1 MSGLSRPSAAKI
13 NLLLRVGPRRA
24 DGYHAI
30 ESLVVQIPLYDTVT
44 VADAGVGRISVECD
58 DPAVPQDKSNLA
70 AAAVRELAACCG
82 VQRGARIRIQKRIP
96 AGAGLGGG
104 SSNAAAA
111 LVLANELWG
120 LRLTR
125 KELVEIGAR
134 VGADV
139 PLFLHGPVTAVR
151 GRGEI
156 VRDLDMGLNGWVVL
170 VVPRLRTSTRE
181 VYAAFDRLDPRPPRP
196 GLDEVL
202 AAVGYAGKG
211 ERRIV
216 LPAEVLAPR
225 LFNDLEPAA
234 LAAEPELARLYSG
247 LAWACPGALRM
258 TGSGSALFALKNEP
272 RDAERLAGRLAEV
285 AGAEATTYCL
295 ALPR

>member
-1 MSGLSRPSAAKI
+1 MSCLSRLSAAKI

-44 VADAGVGRISVECD
+44 VADAGVGRITVECD
-58 DPAVPQDKSNLA
+58 DPAVPQDQSNLA

-82 VQRGARIRIQKRIP
+82 VRRGARIRIQKRIA

-111 LVLANELWG
+111 LMLVNELWA

-125 KELVEIGAR
+125 EELVEVGAR

-139 PLFLHGPVTAVR
+139 PLFLHGPVAAVR

-156 VRDLDMGLNGWVVL
+156 VTNLDVGLSGWVVL
-170 VVPRLRTSTRE
+170 LVPRLRTSTRE
-181 VYAAFDRLDPRPPRP
+181 VYAAFDRLDPGPPRP
-196 GLDEVL
+196 ELEEVL
-202 AAVGYAGKG
+202 AAVGYPGMAG
-211 ERRIV
+211 RRTV

-234 LAAEPELARLYSG
+234 LAAEPELARLYSS
-247 LAWACPGALRM
+247 LARSCPGALRM
-258 TGSGSALFALKNEP
+258 TGSGSALFALKNEQ
-272 RDAERLAGRLAEV
+272 RDAEGLAERLAEV
-285 AGAEATTYCL
+285 AGAEATTHCL
-295 ALPR
+295 ALPA